1 MNEHITTEK
10 LSEYIDGFSESG
22 EKSRIESHLSFC
34 AQCRNELESLQRMIA
49 HIGDMKNIVIAN
61 TEQFISSTMAK
72 IRRRR
77 KIKLFRHA
85 MMPVAAAA
93 VVLFIVGFGLFE
105 DHQQSAALKTASHT
119 MSQDAKDLAAVDYED
134 VVGTSA
140 SSRSII
146 ATLQNNHAMVT
157 KQTDDYIEATVS
169 LEDYQKIRSSFG
181 FTHLPAGF
189 VGNGLDLASVGDD
202 ARTSA
207 PSYGQDQVKIR
218 IRRR

>member
-1 MNEHITTEK
+1 MKEHITTEK
-10 LSEYIDGFSESG
+10 LSEYIDGFSANED
-22 EKSRIESHLSFC
+22 KSRIESHLSFC

-49 HIGDMKNIVIAN
+49 RMGDVKNIVIEN
-61 TEQFISSTMAK
+61 TEQFILSTMAK

-77 KIKLFRHA
+77 KIKIFRHA
-85 MMPVAAAA
+85 MMPAAAA
-93 VVLFIVGFGLFE
+93 AIVLFIVGFGLFE
-105 DHQQSAALKTASHT
+105 DHQQSAALKTASHN
-119 MSQDAKDLAAVDYED
+119 MSQDAKDLVAVDYED

-146 ATLQNNHAMVT
+146 STLQNNHAIVT
-157 KQTDDYIEATVS
+157 KQTEDYIEATVG

-202 ARTSA
+202 ARTS
-207 PSYGQDQVKIR
+207 PSSYAQDQVKIR
-218 IRRR
+218 IRRK